1 MFANLTDDL
10 GGGECYQA
18 PRIDRPGVVNE
29 DQQGLSMENMD
40 NQTATTTRPG
50 EQLDHYRIEAMV
62 AHDRGTTIFRATD
75 LLMNRPVVIEIP
87 DPEIEADPVLFE
99 RFQREEETGKA
110 LDHLGLI
117 KVIEKRGGERGH
129 GPPYMVKEWFDGV
142 PLRELLSKGIFAP
155 ERAIRITVSICEA
168 VEFVHNHGIVLLDIE
183 PEHVLVG
190 ENDQVKLNHL
200 GVTSKFGA
208 RRLTFTKLSQIV
220 GASQYI
226 SPEELKG
233 QRVDTRSDIYSIG
246 LMLYEMLTGRMPF
259 QGPGIY
265 DRLARHL
272 VPPREID
279 PSISPQLQEVIYRA
293 LERDPQNRYASAH
306 EFARDLEHLDQVG
319 VVERPELR
327 DWKRPRS
334 SQPRKILLYVAMAL
348 IPIVIFGLMIYFARR

>member
-10 GGGECYQA
+10 GSGDCYQA
-18 PRIDRPGVVNE
+18 PRIDRLGVVNK

-40 NQTATTTRPG
+40 NQNATTTRPG

-99 RFQREEETGKA
+99 RFQGEEETGKA
-110 LDHLGLI
+110 LDHPGLI
-117 KVIEKRGGERGH
+117 KLIEISGGKPGH
-129 GPPYMVKEWFDGV
+129 NPPYMVKEWFDGV
-142 PLRELLSKGIFAP
+142 PLRELLSKGKFAP
-155 ERAIRITVSICEA
+155 GRAIQITVSICEV
-168 VEFVHNHGIVLLDIE
+168 VEFVHNRGIVFLDIE

-190 ENDQVKLNHL
+190 ANDLIKLNHL

-246 LMLYEMLTGRMPF
+246 LMLYEMLTGRLPF
-259 QGPGIY
+259 QGPAIY
-265 DRLARHL
+265 DRLAKHL

-293 LERDPQNRYASAH
+293 LEREPQNRYASAL
-306 EFARDLEHLDQVG
+306 EFARDLEHLDQVA

-327 DWKRPRS
+327 DWKRQRASEPM
-334 SQPRKILLYVAMAL
+334 KVLMYVAIAL
-348 IPIVIFGLMIYFARR
+348 IPIVIFGLLLYFARH

>member
-1 MFANLTDDL
+1 
-10 GGGECYQA
+10 
-18 PRIDRPGVVNE
+18 
-29 DQQGLSMENMD
+29 MEHTD
-40 NQTATTTRPG
+40 NQTSTTTRPG

-75 LLMNRPVVIEIP
+75 LLTNQPVAVEIP

-110 LDHLGLI
+110 LDHPGLI
-117 KVIEKRGGERGH
+117 KVIEKSGGKPGH
-129 GPPYMVKEWFDGV
+129 SPPYMVKEWFGGV
-142 PLRELLSKGIFAP
+142 PLRELLSKGKFAP
-155 ERAIRITVSICEA
+155 ERAIQITVSICEVVA
-168 VEFVHNHGIVLLDIE
+168 FVHHRGIVLLDIE

-190 ENDQVKLNHL
+190 ANDQVKLNHL
-200 GVTSKFGA
+200 GVTSKFGS
-208 RRLTFTKLSQIV
+208 RRLTFTKLSQLV

-233 QRVDTRSDIYSIG
+233 QRVDARSDIYSIG
-246 LMLYEMLTGRMPF
+246 LMLYEMLTGRLPF
-259 QGPGIY
+259 QGAGIY

-293 LERDPQNRYASAH
+293 LDREPGNRYASAR
-306 EFARDLEHLDQVG
+306 EFAQDLTHLDQVG

-327 DWKRPRS
+327 DWQKRHS
-334 SQPRKILLYVAMAL
+334 SQPKRILLYVAMAL
-348 IPIVIFGLMIYFARR
+348 IPIVIFGLMIYFSGH